1 MRPKDPRKRGK
12 RWLFSLQCSLAPISN
27 RALPK
32 YLAAVCRIY
41 ADCVGDSIG
50 YLAVRSSPGD
60 LMAQLDAKSPGDT
73 NPNPL
78 RPRASRTG
86 APHGILQSVRSDR
99 VSSQIFRKTAWP
111 STAAAYDGSTAC
123 AVSGCAASLHAPGDK
138 APPASSARCRARRCS
153 TARMCRVSTQITA
166 RPAAASALNSHCDSG
181 PASRPFRLKC

>member
-32 YLAAVCRIY
+32 YLAAVYRIY

-99 VSSQIFRKTAWP
+99 VLLI
-111 STAAAYDGSTAC
+111 
-123 AVSGCAASLHAPGDK
+123 
-138 APPASSARCRARRCS
+138 RAFN

-181 PASRPFRLKC
+181 SASRPFRLKC